1 MKKSIF
7 FLFLL
12 AACSGN
18 EFNPKWTKEKAP
30 DVFLIQFETSKGNFE
45 AEINRHLSP
54 LAVDRF
60 YQLVKHDYFSNAI
73 FYRVVPHFVAQFG
86 NSDSSEIKNWIEYK
100 IPDEKV
106 IGSNEK
112 GTISFARDGK
122 DSRNVELYINLED
135 NLFLDTIFY
144 NEVKGF
150 PVIGKVTQGMET
162 VEALYDG
169 YGDKTMEK
177 LETFYQKRSEFL
189 RTYSDLDSILKI
201 KIIRFK

>member
-7 FLFLL
+7 FLFLFT
-12 AACSGN
+12 ACTGN
-18 EFNPKWTKEKAP
+18 EFNAIWTKEKAP
-30 DVFLIQFETSKGNFE
+30 DVFLVQFETSKGNFE

-60 YQLVKHDYFSNAI
+60 YQLVRHDYFSNAI
-73 FYRVVPHFVAQFG
+73 FYRVVPNFVAQFG
-86 NSDSSEIKNWIEYK
+86 NSDSSEIKNWREYK

-177 LETFYQKRSEFL
+177 LETFYQRRSEFL

-201 KIIRFK
+201 KIIRLN

>member
-1 MKKSIF
+1 MKKSII

-12 AACSGN
+12 AACTGN

-30 DVFLIQFETSKGNFE
+30 DVFFVQFETSKGNFE
-45 AEINRHLSP
+45 AEINKHLSP

-73 FYRVVPHFVAQFG
+73 FYRVVPNFVAQFG
-86 NSDSSEIKNWIEYK
+86 NSDSSEIQNWIEYK

-112 GTISFARDGK
+112 GTISFARDGR

-150 PVIGKVTQGMET
+150 PVIGKVTKGMET
-162 VEALYDG
+162 VGALYDG

-177 LETFYQKRSEFL
+177 LETFYQRRSDFL
-189 RTYSDLDSILKI
+189 QTYSSLDSILKI
-201 KIIRFK
+201 KIIRLK